1 MYNIYTPVTSQR
13 GLLSKNTMAAFIFCF
28 LLGFSPSDAQI
39 VEKKFN
45 DIIVGCERCHGTQ
58 GNSTIHENC
67 PKLAGQNVNYL
78 MKQMQD
84 FQPNMQHGRDNP
96 IMNSLIVALS
106 EKERIKIANYYANL
120 LGTID
125 TAQANLLSLGQKIYR
140 GGDVKG
146 VPACLAC
153 HGPAGLGN
161 PPAGFPRLSGQHA
174 RYIAAQLK
182 AFRDGKR
189 NNDKHQMMPIISK
202 KMDDTEIIAV
212 SNYISGLY
220 S

>member
-1 MYNIYTPVTSQR
+1 MFNYKKFTFFSIC
-13 GLLSKNTMAAFIFCF
+13 FF
-28 LLGFSPSDAQI
+28 LLGLSPSEAKI
-39 VEKKFN
+39 IEKTFN
-45 DIIVGCERCHGTQ
+45 DIIAGCEICHGIS
-58 GNSTIHENC
+58 GNSTANENW

-84 FQPNMQHGRDNP
+84 FQPNAKSRRDNP

-106 EKERIKIANYYANL
+106 EKERIKIANYYARL
-120 LGTID
+120 VGTID
-125 TAQANLLSLGQKIYR
+125 TAHSHLLSLGQRIYR
-140 GGDVKG
+140 GGDANKAL
-146 VPACLAC
+146 PACLAC

-174 RYIAAQLK
+174 RYIAQQLK

-189 NNDKHQMMPIISK
+189 NNDKYQMMSIISK
-202 KMDDTEIIAV
+202 KMNDTEIIAV

>member
-1 MYNIYTPVTSQR
+1 MLDY
-13 GLLSKNTMAAFIFCF
+13 KNFIFIFFF
-28 LLGFSPSDAQI
+28 LLGVSPSSAKI
-39 VEKKFN
+39 VEKPFN
-45 DIIVGCERCHGTQ
+45 DIIAGCELCHGIQ
-58 GNSTIHENC
+58 GNSTVNENW

-78 MKQMQD
+78 MKQMRD
-84 FQPNMQHGRDNP
+84 FQPNVKLGRDNP

-106 EKERIKIANYYANL
+106 EKEKIKIANYYARL

-125 TAQANLLSLGQKIYR
+125 TAQVHLLSLGQRIYR
-140 GGDVKG
+140 GGDSNKEI
-146 VPACLAC
+146 PACLAC

-174 RYIAAQLK
+174 RYIVTQLK

-189 NNDKHQMMPIISK
+189 NNDKHQMMSIITK
-202 KMDDTEIIAV
+202 KMNDTEIIAV

>member
-1 MYNIYTPVTSQR
+1 MYKYNPVASFLRHLAKDTIAVS
-13 GLLSKNTMAAFIFCF
+13 IFLF
-28 LLGFSPSDAQI
+28 LLGVSPSDAKM
-39 VEKKFN
+39 VKKTFN
-45 DIIVGCERCHGTQ
+45 DIIAGCELCHGRD
-58 GNSTIHENC
+58 GNSTTNENW

-84 FQPNMQHGRDNP
+84 FQPNVKYGRDNP
-96 IMNSLIVALS
+96 IMNSLLGALS
-106 EKERIKIANYYANL
+106 KKEKIKIANYYANL

-125 TAQANLLSLGQKIYR
+125 IAHNDLLPLGQRIYR
-140 GGDVKG
+140 GGDSDKG
-146 VPACLAC
+146 TPACLAC

-161 PPAGFPRLSGQHA
+161 PPAGFPRLSGQHP
-174 RYIAAQLK
+174 RYIATQLR

-189 NNDKHQMMPIISK
+189 KNDKHQMMPIISK
-202 KMDDTEIIAV
+202 KMNDTEIIAV

>member
-1 MYNIYTPVTSQR
+1 MVNY
-13 GLLSKNTMAAFIFCF
+13 KNFRLFLILFFI
-28 LLGFSPSDAQI
+28 LGSSPSDAKMA
-39 VEKKFN
+39 EKTFN
-45 DIIVGCERCHGTQ
+45 DILAGCEVCHGIN
-58 GNSTIHENC
+58 GNATANENW
-67 PKLAGQNVNYL
+67 PKLAGQNINYL

-84 FQPNMQHGRDNP
+84 FQPNAKYARDNP

-106 EKERIKIANYYANL
+106 EEEKIKIASYYASL
-120 LGTID
+120 TGTVD
-125 TAQANLLSLGQKIYR
+125 TAQTNLLSLGQRIYR
-140 GGDVKG
+140 GGDSNKG

-174 RYIAAQLK
+174 RYIAAQLI
-182 AFRDGKR
+182 AFRNGRR

-202 KMDDTEIIAV
+202 KMNDTEIIAV

-220 S
+220 SN

>member
-1 MYNIYTPVTSQR
+1 MFFYKNVTFF
-13 GLLSKNTMAAFIFCF
+13 FILFI
-28 LLGFSPSDAQI
+28 LGVSPSDAKLG
-39 VEKKFN
+39 EKKFE
-45 DIIVGCERCHGTQ
+45 DIIAGCEVCHGIK
-58 GNSTIHENC
+58 GNSTTNEDW

-78 MKQMQD
+78 MKQMRD
-84 FQPNMQHGRDNP
+84 FQPNVKHGRDNP
-96 IMNSLIVALS
+96 IMNSLIAALS
-106 EKERIKIANYYANL
+106 KKEKIKIANYYANL

-125 TAQANLLSLGQKIYR
+125 TAQPHLLFLGRRIYR
-140 GGDVKG
+140 GGDSNKEI
-146 VPACLAC
+146 PACLAC

-174 RYIAAQLK
+174 QYIAVQLK

-189 NNDKHQMMPIISK
+189 SNDKYQMMPIISK
-202 KMDDTEIIAV
+202 KMNDTEIIAV

>member
-1 MYNIYTPVTSQR
+1 MFNY
-13 GLLSKNTMAAFIFCF
+13 KNFRLFFILFF
-28 LLGFSPSDAQI
+28 ILGSSPSDAKI
-39 VEKKFN
+39 IEKTFN
-45 DIIVGCERCHGTQ
+45 GILAGCEVCHGIN
-58 GNSTIHENC
+58 GNSTVNENW

-78 MKQMQD
+78 IKQMQD
-84 FQPNMQHGRDNP
+84 FQPNAKHARDNP

-106 EKERIKIANYYANL
+106 EKEKIKIANYYASL

-125 TAQANLLSLGQKIYR
+125 SAHTHLLSLGQRIYR
-140 GGDVKG
+140 GGDSIKG
-146 VPACLAC
+146 IPACLAC

-174 RYIAAQLK
+174 RYVVTQLK
-182 AFRDGKR
+182 KFRDGKR
-189 NNDKHQMMPIISK
+189 NNDTYQMMPIISK
-202 KMDDTEIIAV
+202 KMNDKEIIAV

>member
-1 MYNIYTPVTSQR
+1 MLEKNFHMLDYKKFTF
-13 GLLSKNTMAAFIFCF
+13 LLIFFF

-39 VEKKFN
+39 IEEKFN
-45 DIIVGCERCHGTQ
+45 DIIAGCELCHGIE
-58 GNSTIHENC
+58 GNSMVNKNW

-78 MKQMQD
+78 IKQMQD
-84 FQPNMQHGRDNP
+84 FQPNAKCGRDNP
-96 IMNSLIVALS
+96 IMNSLVIALS
-106 EKERIKIANYYANL
+106 KKEKIKIANYYATL

-125 TAQANLLSLGQKIYR
+125 SAQPRLLSLGQRIYR
-140 GGDVKG
+140 GGDANKG

-161 PPAGFPRLSGQHA
+161 PSAGFPRLSGQHA
-174 RYIAAQLK
+174 RYIATQLK

-189 NNDKHQMMPIISK
+189 HNDKFQMMPVISK
-202 KMDDTEIIAV
+202 KMNDAEIIAV
-212 SNYISGLY
+212 ANYISGLY

>member
-1 MYNIYTPVTSQR
+1 MLGY
-13 GLLSKNTMAAFIFCF
+13 KNFTFFFVFFF
-28 LLGFSPSDAQI
+28 LLGVTPSNAKI
-39 VEKKFN
+39 VEKAFN
-45 DIIVGCERCHGTQ
+45 DIIAGCELCHGIK
-58 GNSTIHENC
+58 GNSTANENW

-84 FQPNMQHGRDNP
+84 FQPNVNHGRDSP
-96 IMNSLIVALS
+96 IMNSLIAALS
-106 EKERIKIANYYANL
+106 KKEKIKIANYYANL
-120 LGTID
+120 LGATD
-125 TAQANLLSLGQKIYR
+125 TAHPHLLPLGQRIYR
-140 GGDVKG
+140 GGDADKEI
-146 VPACLAC
+146 PACLAC

-174 RYIAAQLK
+174 QYIVTQLK

-189 NNDKHQMMPIISK
+189 NNDKYQMMPIISK
-202 KMDDTEIIAV
+202 KMNDAEIVAV

>member
-1 MYNIYTPVTSQR
+1 MLDY
-13 GLLSKNTMAAFIFCF
+13 KNFIFIF
-28 LLGFSPSDAQI
+28 FFSLGVSPSGAKI
-39 VEKKFN
+39 VEKPFN
-45 DIIVGCERCHGTQ
+45 DIIAGCELCHGIQ
-58 GNSTIHENC
+58 GNSTVNENW

-78 MKQMQD
+78 MKQMRD
-84 FQPNMQHGRDNP
+84 FQPNVKLGRDNP

-106 EKERIKIANYYANL
+106 EKEKIKIANYYARL

-125 TAQANLLSLGQKIYR
+125 TAQVHLLSLGQRIYR
-140 GGDVKG
+140 GGDSNKEI
-146 VPACLAC
+146 PACLAC

-174 RYIAAQLK
+174 RYIVTQLK

-189 NNDKHQMMPIISK
+189 NNDKHQMMSIITK
-202 KMDDTEIIAV
+202 KMNDTEIIAV

>member
-1 MYNIYTPVTSQR
+1 MLDY
-13 GLLSKNTMAAFIFCF
+13 KNFILVFIFLF
-28 LLGFSPSDAQI
+28 ILGLSPSDAKI
-39 VEKKFN
+39 AEKTFT
-45 DIIVGCERCHGTQ
+45 DIIDGCELCHGIH
-58 GNSTIHENC
+58 GNSTTNKNW

-84 FQPNMQHGRDNP
+84 FQPNVKHGRNNP
-96 IMNSLIVALS
+96 IMSSLIVALS
-106 EKERIKIANYYANL
+106 EKEKIKIANYYANL

-125 TAQANLLSLGQKIYR
+125 TAQTNLLSLGQKIYR
-140 GGDVKG
+140 GGDAKG

-174 RYIAAQLK
+174 RYIATQLK

-189 NNDKHQMMPIISK
+189 NNDKYQMMSIISK
-202 KMDDTEIIAV
+202 KMNDTEIIAV
-212 SNYISGLY
+212 ANYISGLY
-220 S
+220 A